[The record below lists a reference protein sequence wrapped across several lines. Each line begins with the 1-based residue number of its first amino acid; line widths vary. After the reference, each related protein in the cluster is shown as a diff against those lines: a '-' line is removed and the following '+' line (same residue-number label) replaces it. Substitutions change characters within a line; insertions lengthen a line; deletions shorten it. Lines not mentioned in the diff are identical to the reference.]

1 MERGATKLGRLYVAS
16 IAIKKEFSS
25 LNGISRLMFVLLAL
39 VARHDC
45 VQSLAM
51 VLFHTHAFELPGDYL
66 HNRRSGILA
75 LAMVFG
81 LER

>member
-1 MERGATKLGRLYVAS
+1 
-16 IAIKKEFSS
+16 
-25 LNGISRLMFVLLAL
+25 MFVLLAL

-66 HNRRSGILA
+66 HNRCSGILA
-75 LAMVFG
+75 LAMVFS
-81 LER
+81 LEG